1 MKFRCRAA
9 QPSASKTMIR
19 KGFSTADGDFSA
31 PKRIFS
37 PPAAEKGGARASA
50 RFPGGDCSI
59 FFLLRRQR
67 LQPVD
72 QVERLARGELVG
84 AGLTQQRFG
93 RRLGWG
99 RLGVAAG
106 GAEQREVVGEPRQ
119 RPALLAFFE
128 HA

>member
-1 MKFRCRAA
+1 
-9 QPSASKTMIR
+9 MIR

-84 AGLTQQRFG
+84 AGLAQQRLSCG
-93 RRLGWG
+93 LAGCGLG
-99 RLGVAAG
+99 APAG
-106 GAEQREVVGEPRQ
+106 GAEERQVVGETGEGA
-119 RPALLAFFE
+119 ALLAV
-128 HA
+128 ASN